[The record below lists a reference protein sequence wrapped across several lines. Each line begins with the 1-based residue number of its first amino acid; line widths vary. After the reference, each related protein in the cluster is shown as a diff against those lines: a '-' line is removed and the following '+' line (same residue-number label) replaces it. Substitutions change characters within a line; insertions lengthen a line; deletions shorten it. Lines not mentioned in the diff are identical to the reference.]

1 MTTFRHLGAAALA
14 VMMLSGCGQKWTSE
28 DKGSHIEITQK
39 KGATLGYSASSGV
52 QILTKGGYAF
62 KDLNRNGKVDVY
74 EDWRKP
80 VQQRAEDLASQMTIE
95 QIAGLMLYSAHQA
108 VPTEEISEAQMKFLT
123 EDNLRHVL
131 VTRVGSPEIAA
142 KWSNNVQAYVEGIG
156 LGIPANNSSDPRH
169 SAGENVEY
177 YVGASGDISFWPSS
191 LGIAATFDPAVMEQ
205 FGKIASEEYRALGI
219 ATALSPQI
227 DIATEP
233 RWSRFNGTFGED
245 PDLSTD
251 MARAYV
257 DGFQTSEGDAEID
270 GGWGFHSVNAMIKH
284 WPGGG
289 AGEAGRDA
297 HYSFGKYAVFPGG
310 RLADHMQPFTE
321 GAFKLNGKTGMAT
334 AVMPYY
340 TISTDIDKKNGE
352 NVGNAFSEY
361 LINDVLRGEYGF
373 EGVVC
378 TDWGVTK
385 DNRAVN
391 SFGTTSWGVEHLTV
405 AERHYKL
412 IKAGV
417 DMFGGNNDKGPVL
430 EAYEMGVKEMGEEW
444 MRARMEKTAVRLLL
458 NVFRLGLFEN
468 PYLDVAETK
477 ATVGNPDFMKAG
489 YDAQLRSIVMLKNKG
504 GVLPLA
510 EKAKVYV
517 PEVWVAPRAAFR
529 GNMGAGARAQQ
540 PQPEPKGHWEMPVP
554 VEILSKYFTV
564 VKSPAEADFAIVF
577 VDAPANGTG
586 YDPADVAKGGNG
598 YMPIS
603 LQYNDYTATHAR
615 EVSLA
620 GGDPLESFTNR
631 SYKGKTV
638 KTSNKDQL
646 DLILKTRRQMGS
658 KPVIVQVDANRP
670 MVMSEFE
677 GVADAILFGFSVQ
690 KQAVL
695 DILSGKAEPTGL
707 LPMQLPADM
716 QTVEEQLEDVTRDMR
731 CHVDSEGNTYDFA
744 FGMNWKGVIND
755 ARTEKY
761 K

>member
-1 MTTFRHLGAAALA
+1 MKKLRLLTLA
-14 VMMLSGCGQKWTSE
+14 SLTATLLSGCGQKWTSE
-28 DKGSHIEITQK
+28 DKGSHIEITQG
-39 KGATLGYSASSGV
+39 KGATLGYSAQSGV

-62 KDLNRNGKVDVY
+62 KDLNRNGELDIY

-80 VQQRAEDLASQMTIE
+80 AQQRAEDLASQMSIE

-108 VPTEEISEAQMKFLT
+108 VPTEDITEAQQKFLT
-123 EDNLRHVL
+123 EDNVRHVL

-142 KWSNNVQAYVEGIG
+142 KWSNKVQALVEGIG

-177 YVGASGDISFWPSS
+177 YIGANGDISYWPSS
-191 LGIAATFDPAVMEQ
+191 LGIAATFDPSVMEQ

-233 RWSRFNGTFGED
+233 RWSRFSGTFGED

-257 DGFQTSEGDAEID
+257 DGFQTSEGDAEIE
-270 GGWGFHSVNAMIKH
+270 GGWGFHSVNAMVKH

-289 AGEAGRDA
+289 SGEAGRDA

-340 TISTDIDKKNGE
+340 TISTDVDKKNGE
-352 NVGNAFSEY
+352 NVGNAYSEY
-361 LINDVLRGEYGF
+361 LITDVLRGEYGY

-378 TDWGVTK
+378 TDWGVT
-385 DNRAVN
+385 RTHTAVN
-391 SFGTTSWGVEHLTV
+391 SFGSASWGVEHLNV

-444 MRARMEKTAVRLLL
+444 MRARMEKTAVRLLM

-468 PYLDVAETK
+468 PYLDVEKTK
-477 ATVGNPDFMKAG
+477 QVVGNPEFMKAG
-489 YDAQLRSIVMLKNKG
+489 YEAQLRSIVMLKNKG

-529 GNMGAGARAQQ
+529 GNAGAGARMQQQ
-540 PQPEPKGHWEMPVP
+540 PQQGHWEMPVP
-554 VEILSKYFTV
+554 VEQLSKYFTV

-586 YDPADVAKGGNG
+586 YDPAEVAKGGNG
-598 YMPIS
+598 YQPIS

-620 GGDPLESFTNR
+620 GGDPLEDFTNR

-677 GVADAILFGFSVQ
+677 GVADAILFGFNVQ
-690 KQAVL
+690 KQAILEV
-695 DILSGKAEPTGL
+695 LSGKSEPTGL

-755 ARTEKY
+755 ERTAKY

>member
-1 MTTFRHLGAAALA
+1 MKLRHLGCLTLAAAL
-14 VMMLSGCGQKWTSE
+14 LSGCGQKWTSE
-28 DKGSHIEITQK
+28 DKGSHIEITQG
-39 KGATLGYSASSGV
+39 KGATLGYSTKSGV

-62 KDLNRNGKVDVY
+62 KDLNRNGKVDIY

-177 YVGASGDISFWPSS
+177 YVGSNGDISYWPSS

-289 AGEAGRDA
+289 SGEGGRDA

-310 RLADHMQPFTE
+310 RLADHMKPFVD

-340 TISTDIDKKNGE
+340 TISTDVDTKNGE
-352 NVGNAFSEY
+352 NVGNAYSEY
-361 LINDVLRGEYGF
+361 LITDVLRGEYGY

-378 TDWGVTK
+378 TDWGVT
-385 DNRAVN
+385 RTHAAVN
-391 SFGTTSWGVEHLTV
+391 SFGSASWGVEHLTV

-430 EAYEMGVKEMGEEW
+430 EAYQMGVDEMGEEW

-468 PYLDVAETK
+468 PYLDVEATK

-489 YDAQLRSIVMLKNKG
+489 YEAQLRSIVMLKNKG

-529 GNMGAGARAQQ
+529 GNAGAGARMQQ
-540 PQPEPKGHWEMPVP
+540 PQQQPQGHWEMPVA
-554 VEILSKYFTV
+554 VEMLSKYFTV
-564 VKSPAEADFAIVF
+564 VKTPAEADFAIVF

-586 YDPADVAKGGNG
+586 YDPADVEKGGNG

-658 KPVIVQVDANRP
+658 KPVIVQVDVNRP

-677 GVADAILFGFSVQ
+677 GVADAILFGFNVQ

-695 DILSGKAEPTGL
+695 DVLSGKAEPSGL

-755 ARTEKY
+755 ERVAKY

>member
-14 VMMLSGCGQKWTSE
+14 VMMLSGCGQKWASE

-297 HYSFGKYAVFPGG
+297 HYSYGKYAVFPGG

-468 PYLDVAETK
+468 PYLDIAETK

-646 DLILKTRRQMGS
+646 DLILKTRREMGS

>member
-1 MTTFRHLGAAALA
+1 MNFRILGCAAMAAAL
-14 VMMLSGCGQKWTSE
+14 LSSCGQKWTSE
-28 DKGSHIEITQK
+28 DKGSHILITQK
-39 KGATLGYSASSGV
+39 KGATLGYSAESGV
-52 QILTKGGYAF
+52 QIITKGGYAF

-80 VQQRAEDLASQMTIE
+80 AQQRAEDLASQMTIE
-95 QIAGLMLYSAHQA
+95 QIAGMMLYSAHQA
-108 VPTEEISEAQMKFLT
+108 VPTENISEAQMKFLT
-123 EDNLRHVL
+123 EDNVRHVL
-131 VTRVGSPEIAA
+131 VTSVGSPEIAA

-177 YVGASGDISFWPSS
+177 YIGANGNISYWPSS

-205 FGKIASEEYRALGI
+205 FGQIASEEYRALGI

-233 RWSRFNGTFGED
+233 RWGRFNGTFGED

-257 DGFQTSEGDAEID
+257 DGFQTSAGADEIEN
-270 GGWGFHSVNAMIKH
+270 GWGYKSVNAMIKH

-289 AGEAGRDA
+289 SGEGGRDA

-321 GAFKLNGKTGMAT
+321 GAFKLNGKTGMAS

-340 TISTDIDKKNGE
+340 TISTDIDTKNGE
-352 NVGNAFSEY
+352 NVGNAYSDY
-361 LINDVLRGEYGF
+361 LINDVLRGEYGY

-378 TDWGVTK
+378 TDWGVT
-385 DNRAVN
+385 RTHAAVN
-391 SFGTTSWGVEHLTV
+391 SFGSASWGVEHLTV

-430 EAYEMGVKEMGEEW
+430 EAYQMGVDEMGEEW

-458 NVFRLGLFEN
+458 NVFRVGLFEN
-468 PYLDVAETK
+468 PYLDVEQTK

-489 YDAQLRSIVMLKNKG
+489 YEAQLRSIVMLKNKG
-504 GVLPLA
+504 NVLPLK

-529 GNMGAGARAQQ
+529 GNAGAGARMQQ
-540 PQPEPKGHWEMPVP
+540 PQQTPGRWEMPVA
-554 VEILSKYFTV
+554 VEMLEKYFTV
-564 VKSPAEADFAIVF
+564 VKTPAEADFAIVF
-577 VDAPANGTG
+577 VDAPNNGTG

-598 YMPIS
+598 YLPIS

-646 DLILKTRRQMGS
+646 DLILKTRQQMGS
-658 KPVIVQVDANRP
+658 KPVIVQVDVNRP

-677 GVADAILFGFSVQ
+677 GVADAILFGFNVQ

-695 DILSGKAEPTGL
+695 DVLSGKNEPTGL

-755 ARTEKY
+755 ERVAKY

>member
-1 MTTFRHLGAAALA
+1 MAAAL
-14 VMMLSGCGQKWTSE
+14 LSSCSQKWTSE
-28 DKGSHIEITQK
+28 DKGSHILITQK
-39 KGATLGYSASSGV
+39 KGATLGYSAQSGV
-52 QILTKGGYAF
+52 QIITKGGYAF

-80 VQQRAEDLASQMTIE
+80 AQQRAEDLASQMTIE
-95 QIAGLMLYSAHQA
+95 QIAGMMLYSAHQA

-177 YVGASGDISFWPSS
+177 YVGSNGDISYWPSS
-191 LGIAATFDPAVMEQ
+191 LGIAATFDPAIMEQ

-233 RWSRFNGTFGED
+233 RWGRFNGTFGED

-257 DGFQTSEGDAEID
+257 DGFQTSEGADEIEN
-270 GGWGFHSVNAMIKH
+270 GWGYNSVNAMIKH

-289 AGEAGRDA
+289 AGEGGRDA

-310 RLADHMQPFTE
+310 RLADHMKPFTE

-352 NVGNAFSEY
+352 NVGNAFSDY

-430 EAYEMGVKEMGEEW
+430 EAYQMGVDEMGEEW

-458 NVFRLGLFEN
+458 NVFRVGLFEN
-468 PYLDVAETK
+468 PYLDVEHTK

-489 YDAQLRSIVMLKNKG
+489 YEAQLRSIVMLKNKG
-504 GVLPLA
+504 NVLPLK

-529 GNMGAGARAQQ
+529 GNAGAGARAQQ
-540 PQPEPKGHWEMPVP
+540 PQVTPGHWEMPVA
-554 VEILSKYFTV
+554 VEMLEKYFTV
-564 VKSPAEADFAIVF
+564 VKTPAEADFAIVF
-577 VDAPANGTG
+577 VDAPNNGTG

-646 DLILKTRRQMGS
+646 DLILKTRKQMGS
-658 KPVIVQVDANRP
+658 KPVIVQVDVNRP

-677 GVADAILFGFSVQ
+677 GVADAIIFGFNVQ

-695 DILSGKAEPTGL
+695 DVLSGKNEPTGL

-755 ARTEKY
+755 ERTAKY

>member
-1 MTTFRHLGAAALA
+1 
-14 VMMLSGCGQKWTSE
+14 MMLSGCGQKWTSE

-177 YVGASGDISFWPSS
+177 YVGSNGDISYWPSS

-564 VKSPAEADFAIVF
+564 VKTPAEADFAIVF

-646 DLILKTRRQMGS
+646 DLILKTRREMGS

>member
-646 DLILKTRRQMGS
+646 DLILKTRREMGS

>member
-14 VMMLSGCGQKWTSE
+14 VMMLSGCSQKWTSE
-28 DKGSHIEITQK
+28 DKGSHIEITQR

-62 KDLNRNGKVDVY
+62 KDLNRNGKLDVY

-80 VQQRAEDLASQMTIE
+80 VQQRAEDLASQMSVE

-108 VPTEEISEAQMKFLT
+108 VPTEQISEAQMKFLT

-177 YVGASGDISFWPSS
+177 YVGASGDISYWPSS

-289 AGEAGRDA
+289 AGEGGRDA
-297 HYSFGKYAVFPGG
+297 HYSYGKYAVFPGG

-391 SFGTTSWGVEHLTV
+391 SFGTTSWGVEHLSV

-468 PYLDVAETK
+468 PYLDVEDTK

-540 PQPEPKGHWEMPVP
+540 PQQQPKGHWEMPVP
-554 VEILSKYFTV
+554 VELLSKYFTV
-564 VKSPAEADFAIVF
+564 VKTPAEADFAIVF

>member
-14 VMMLSGCGQKWTSE
+14 VMMLSGCSQKWTSE
-28 DKGSHIEITQK
+28 DKGSHIEITQR

-62 KDLNRNGKVDVY
+62 KDLNRNGKLDVY

-80 VQQRAEDLASQMTIE
+80 VQQRAEDLASQMSVE

-108 VPTEEISEAQMKFLT
+108 VPTENISEAQLKFLT
-123 EDNLRHVL
+123 EDNVRHVL
-131 VTRVGSPEIAA
+131 VTSVGSPEIAA
-142 KWSNNVQAYVEGIG
+142 KWSNNVQAHVEGIG

-177 YVGASGDISFWPSS
+177 YVGASGDISYWPSS

-289 AGEAGRDA
+289 SGEGGRDA

-310 RLADHMQPFTE
+310 RLADHMKPFVD

-352 NVGNAFSEY
+352 NVGNAYSEY
-361 LINDVLRGEYGF
+361 LITDVLRGEYGY

-378 TDWGVTK
+378 TDWGVTRTH
-385 DNRAVN
+385 RAVN
-391 SFGTTSWGVEHLTV
+391 SFGSASWGVEHLTE

-468 PYLDVAETK
+468 PYLDVEDTK

-540 PQPEPKGHWEMPVP
+540 PQQQPKGHWEMPVP
-554 VEILSKYFTV
+554 VELLSKYFTV
-564 VKSPAEADFAIVF
+564 VKTPAEADFAIVF

-586 YDPADVAKGGNG
+586 YDLADVAKGGNG

-690 KQAVL
+690 KQAIL
-695 DILSGKAEPTGL
+695 DILSGKVEPSGL

>member
-1 MTTFRHLGAAALA
+1 
-14 VMMLSGCGQKWTSE
+14 MMLSGCSQKWTSE

-620 GGDPLESFTNR
+620 GGDPLEDFTNR

-646 DLILKTRRQMGS
+646 DLILKTRREMGS

>member
-1 MTTFRHLGAAALA
+1 
-14 VMMLSGCGQKWTSE
+14 MLSGCGQKWTSE

-123 EDNLRHVL
+123 EDNVRHVL

-142 KWSNNVQAYVEGIG
+142 KWSNNVQAHVEGIG

-177 YVGASGDISFWPSS
+177 YIGANGDISYWPST
-191 LGIAATFDPAVMEQ
+191 LGIAASFDPAVMEQ

-257 DGFQTSEGDAEID
+257 DGFQTSEGDAEIE
-270 GGWGFHSVNAMIKH
+270 GGWGYNSVNAMIKH

-289 AGEAGRDA
+289 SGEGGRDA

-310 RLADHMQPFTE
+310 RLADHMKPFVD

-340 TISTDIDKKNGE
+340 TISTDVDTKNGE
-352 NVGNAFSEY
+352 NVGNAYSEY
-361 LINDVLRGEYGF
+361 LITDVLRGEYGY

-378 TDWGVTK
+378 TDWGVT
-385 DNRAVN
+385 RTHAAVN
-391 SFGTTSWGVEHLTV
+391 SFGSASWGVEHLTV

-430 EAYEMGVKEMGEEW
+430 EAYQMGVDEMGEEW

-458 NVFRLGLFEN
+458 NVFRVGLFEN
-468 PYLDVAETK
+468 PYLDVEHTK

-489 YDAQLRSIVMLKNKG
+489 YEAQLRSIVMLKNKG
-504 GVLPLA
+504 NVLPLK

-529 GNMGAGARAQQ
+529 GNAGAGARMQQ
-540 PQPEPKGHWEMPVP
+540 PQQQPKGHWEMPVP
-554 VEILSKYFTV
+554 VEMLEKYFTV
-564 VKSPAEADFAIVF
+564 VKTPAEADFAIVF

-598 YMPIS
+598 YLPIS

-646 DLILKTRRQMGS
+646 DLILKTRKQMGS
-658 KPVIVQVDANRP
+658 KPVIVQVDVNRP

-677 GVADAILFGFSVQ
+677 GVADAIIFGFNVQ

-695 DILSGKAEPTGL
+695 DVLSGKNEPTGL

-755 ARTEKY
+755 ERVAKY

>member
-1 MTTFRHLGAAALA
+1 MKLRHLGCLTLAAAL
-14 VMMLSGCGQKWTSE
+14 LSGCGQKWTSE
-28 DKGSHIEITQK
+28 DKGSHIEITQG
-39 KGATLGYSASSGV
+39 KGATLGYSAKSGV

-62 KDLNRNGKVDVY
+62 KDLNRNGKVDIY

-177 YVGASGDISFWPSS
+177 YVGSNGDISYWPSS

-289 AGEAGRDA
+289 SGEGGRDA

-340 TISTDIDKKNGE
+340 TISTDVDTKNGE
-352 NVGNAFSEY
+352 NVGNAYSEY
-361 LINDVLRGEYGF
+361 LITDVLRGEYGY

-378 TDWGVTK
+378 TDWGVT
-385 DNRAVN
+385 RTHAAVN
-391 SFGTTSWGVEHLTV
+391 SFGSASWGVEHLTV

-430 EAYEMGVKEMGEEW
+430 EAYQMGVKEMGEEA
-444 MRARMEKTAVRLLL
+444 MRERMEKTAVRLLL

-468 PYLDVAETK
+468 PYLDVEATK

-489 YDAQLRSIVMLKNKG
+489 YEAQLRSIVMLKNKG

-529 GNMGAGARAQQ
+529 GNAGAGARMQQ
-540 PQPEPKGHWEMPVP
+540 PQQQPKGHWEMPVP
-554 VEILSKYFTV
+554 VEMLEKYFTV
-564 VKSPAEADFAIVF
+564 VKTPAEADFAIVF

-586 YDPADVAKGGNG
+586 YDPADVEKGGNG

-658 KPVIVQVDANRP
+658 KPVIVQVDVNRP

-677 GVADAILFGFSVQ
+677 GVADAILFGFNVQ

-695 DILSGKAEPTGL
+695 DVLSGKAEPSGL

-755 ARTEKY
+755 ERVAKY

>member
-14 VMMLSGCGQKWTSE
+14 VMMLSGCSQKWTSE
-28 DKGSHIEITQK
+28 DKGSHIEITQR

-62 KDLNRNGKVDVY
+62 KDLNRNGKLDVY

-80 VQQRAEDLASQMTIE
+80 VQQRAEDLASQMSVE

-108 VPTEEISEAQMKFLT
+108 VPTEQISEAQMKFLT

-177 YVGASGDISFWPSS
+177 YVGASGDISYWPSS

-289 AGEAGRDA
+289 AGEGGRDA
-297 HYSFGKYAVFPGG
+297 HYSYGKYAVFPGG

-391 SFGTTSWGVEHLTV
+391 SFGTTSWGVEHLSV

-468 PYLDVAETK
+468 PYLDVEDTK

-540 PQPEPKGHWEMPVP
+540 PQQQPKGHWEMPVP
-554 VEILSKYFTV
+554 VELLSKYFTV
-564 VKSPAEADFAIVF
+564 VKTPAEADFAIVF

-695 DILSGKAEPTGL
+695 DILSGKAEPSGL

>member
-1 MTTFRHLGAAALA
+1 MAAAL
-14 VMMLSGCGQKWTSE
+14 LSSCGQKWTSE
-28 DKGSHIEITQK
+28 DKGSHILITQK
-39 KGATLGYSASSGV
+39 KGATLGYSAESGV
-52 QILTKGGYAF
+52 QIITKGGYAF

-80 VQQRAEDLASQMTIE
+80 AQQRAEDLASQMTIE
-95 QIAGLMLYSAHQA
+95 QIAGMMLYSAHQA
-108 VPTEEISEAQMKFLT
+108 VPTENISEAQMKFLT
-123 EDNLRHVL
+123 EDNVRHVL
-131 VTRVGSPEIAA
+131 VTSVGSPEIAA

-177 YVGASGDISFWPSS
+177 YIGANGNISYWPSS

-205 FGKIASEEYRALGI
+205 FGQIASEEYRALGI

-257 DGFQTSEGDAEID
+257 DGFQTSAGADEIEN
-270 GGWGFHSVNAMIKH
+270 GWGYKSVNAMIKH

-289 AGEAGRDA
+289 SGEGGRDA

-321 GAFKLNGKTGMAT
+321 GAFKLNGKTGMAS

-340 TISTDIDKKNGE
+340 TISTDIDTKNGE
-352 NVGNAFSEY
+352 NVGNAYSDY
-361 LINDVLRGEYGF
+361 LINDVLRGEYGY

-378 TDWGVTK
+378 TDWGVT
-385 DNRAVN
+385 RTHTAVN
-391 SFGTTSWGVEHLTV
+391 SFGSASWGVEHLTV

-430 EAYEMGVKEMGEEW
+430 EAYQMGVDEMGEEW

-458 NVFRLGLFEN
+458 NVFRVGLFEN
-468 PYLDVAETK
+468 PYLDVEQTK

-489 YDAQLRSIVMLKNKG
+489 YEAQLRSIVMLKNKG
-504 GVLPLA
+504 NVLPLK

-529 GNMGAGARAQQ
+529 GNAGAGARMQQ
-540 PQPEPKGHWEMPVP
+540 PQQTPGRWEMPVA
-554 VEILSKYFTV
+554 VEMLEKYFTV
-564 VKSPAEADFAIVF
+564 VKTPAEADFAIVF
-577 VDAPANGTG
+577 VDAPNNGTG

-598 YMPIS
+598 YLPIS

-646 DLILKTRRQMGS
+646 DLILKTRQQMGS
-658 KPVIVQVDANRP
+658 KPVIVQVDVNRP

-677 GVADAILFGFSVQ
+677 GVADAILFGFNVQ

-695 DILSGKAEPTGL
+695 DVLSGKNEPTGL

-755 ARTEKY
+755 ERVAKY

>member
-14 VMMLSGCGQKWTSE
+14 VMMLSGCSQKWTSE

-62 KDLNRNGKVDVY
+62 KDLNRNGKLDVY

-80 VQQRAEDLASQMTIE
+80 VQQRAEDLALQMSVE

-108 VPTEEISEAQMKFLT
+108 VPTEQISEAQMKFLT

-177 YVGASGDISFWPSS
+177 YVGASGDISYWPSS

-289 AGEAGRDA
+289 AGEGGRDA
-297 HYSFGKYAVFPGG
+297 HYSYGKYAVFPGG

-391 SFGTTSWGVEHLTV
+391 SFGTTSWGVEHLSV

-468 PYLDVAETK
+468 PYLDVEDTK

-540 PQPEPKGHWEMPVP
+540 PQQQPKGHWEMPVP
-554 VEILSKYFTV
+554 VELLSKYFTV
-564 VKSPAEADFAIVF
+564 VKTPAEADFAIVF

-695 DILSGKAEPTGL
+695 DILSGKAEPSGL

>member
-14 VMMLSGCGQKWTSE
+14 VMMLSGCSQKWTSE

-62 KDLNRNGKVDVY
+62 KDLNRNGKLDVY

-80 VQQRAEDLASQMTIE
+80 VQQRAEDLASQMSVE

-108 VPTEEISEAQMKFLT
+108 VPTEQISEAQMKFLT

-177 YVGASGDISFWPSS
+177 YVGASGDISYWPSS

-289 AGEAGRDA
+289 AGEGGRDA
-297 HYSFGKYAVFPGG
+297 HYSYGKYAVFPGG

-468 PYLDVAETK
+468 PYLDVEDTK

-540 PQPEPKGHWEMPVP
+540 PQQPKGHWEMPVP
-554 VEILSKYFTV
+554 VEMLSKYFTV
-564 VKSPAEADFAIVF
+564 VKTPAEADFAIVF

>member
-1 MTTFRHLGAAALA
+1 MNFRILGCAAMAAAL
-14 VMMLSGCGQKWTSE
+14 LSSCGQKWTSE
-28 DKGSHIEITQK
+28 DKGSHILITQK
-39 KGATLGYSASSGV
+39 KGATLGYSAESGV
-52 QILTKGGYAF
+52 QIITKGGYAF

-80 VQQRAEDLASQMTIE
+80 AQQRAEDLASQMTIE
-95 QIAGLMLYSAHQA
+95 QIAGMMLYSAHQA
-108 VPTEEISEAQMKFLT
+108 VPTENISEAQMKFLT
-123 EDNLRHVL
+123 EDNVRHVL
-131 VTRVGSPEIAA
+131 VTSVGSPEIAA

-177 YVGASGDISFWPSS
+177 YIGANGNISYWPSS

-205 FGKIASEEYRALGI
+205 FGQIASEEYRALGI

-233 RWSRFNGTFGED
+233 RWGRFNGTFGED

-257 DGFQTSEGDAEID
+257 DGFQTSEGADEIEN
-270 GGWGFHSVNAMIKH
+270 GWGYKSVNAMIKH

-289 AGEAGRDA
+289 SGEGGRDA

-321 GAFKLNGKTGMAT
+321 GAFKLNGKTGMAS

-340 TISTDIDKKNGE
+340 TISTDIDTKNGE
-352 NVGNAFSEY
+352 NVGNAYSDY
-361 LINDVLRGEYGF
+361 LINDVLRGEYGY

-378 TDWGVTK
+378 TDWGVT
-385 DNRAVN
+385 RTHTAVN
-391 SFGTTSWGVEHLTV
+391 SFGSASWGVEHLTV

-430 EAYEMGVKEMGEEW
+430 EAYQMGVDEMGEEW

-458 NVFRLGLFEN
+458 NVFRVGLFEN
-468 PYLDVAETK
+468 PYLDVEHTK

-489 YDAQLRSIVMLKNKG
+489 YEAQLRSIVMLKNKG
-504 GVLPLA
+504 NVLPLK

-529 GNMGAGARAQQ
+529 GNAGAGARMQQ
-540 PQPEPKGHWEMPVP
+540 PQQTPGRWEMPVA
-554 VEILSKYFTV
+554 VEMLEKYFTV
-564 VKSPAEADFAIVF
+564 VKTPAEADFAIVF
-577 VDAPANGTG
+577 VDAPNNGTG

-598 YMPIS
+598 YLPIS

-646 DLILKTRRQMGS
+646 DLILKTRQQMGS
-658 KPVIVQVDANRP
+658 KPVIVQVDVNRP

-677 GVADAILFGFSVQ
+677 GVADAILFGFNVQ

-695 DILSGKAEPTGL
+695 DVLSGKNEPTGL

-755 ARTEKY
+755 ERVAKY

>member
-1 MTTFRHLGAAALA
+1 
-14 VMMLSGCGQKWTSE
+14 MMLSGCSQKWTSE

-646 DLILKTRRQMGS
+646 DLILKTRREMGS

>member
-1 MTTFRHLGAAALA
+1 MAVAL
-14 VMMLSGCGQKWTSE
+14 LSSCGQKWTSE
-28 DKGSHIEITQK
+28 DKGSHIVITQK
-39 KGATLGYSASSGV
+39 KGATLGYSAESGV
-52 QILTKGGYAF
+52 QIITKGGYAF

-80 VQQRAEDLASQMTIE
+80 AKQRAEDLASQMSIE
-95 QIAGLMLYSAHQA
+95 QIAGMMLYSAHQA
-108 VPTEEISEAQMKFLT
+108 VPTENISEAQQKFLT
-123 EDNLRHVL
+123 VDNVRHVL
-131 VTRVGSPEIAA
+131 VTSVGSPEIAA
-142 KWSNNVQAYVEGIG
+142 KWSNNVQALVEGIG

-177 YVGASGDISFWPSS
+177 YIGANGNISYWPSS

-205 FGKIASEEYRALGI
+205 FGQIASEEYRALGI

-257 DGFQTSEGDAEID
+257 DGFQTSEGADEIEN
-270 GGWGFHSVNAMIKH
+270 GWGYKSVNAMIKH

-289 AGEAGRDA
+289 SGEGGRDA

-321 GAFKLNGKTGMAT
+321 GAFKLNGKTAMAS

-340 TISTDIDKKNGE
+340 TISTDVDTKNGE
-352 NVGNAFSEY
+352 NVGNAYSDY
-361 LINDVLRGEYGF
+361 LINDVLRGEYGY
-373 EGVVC
+373 EGIVC
-378 TDWGVTK
+378 TDWGVT
-385 DNRAVN
+385 RTHTAVN
-391 SFGTTSWGVEHLTV
+391 SFGSASWGVEHLTV

-417 DMFGGNNDKGPVL
+417 DMFGGNNDKIPVL

-444 MRARMEKTAVRLLL
+444 MRARMEKTAVRLLM
-458 NVFRLGLFEN
+458 NVFRVGLFEN
-468 PYLDVAETK
+468 PYLDVEQTK

-489 YDAQLRSIVMLKNKG
+489 YEAQLRSIVMLKNKG
-504 GVLPLA
+504 NVLPLA

-529 GNMGAGARAQQ
+529 GNAGAGARMQQ
-540 PQPEPKGHWEMPVP
+540 PQQTPGHWEMPVA
-554 VEILSKYFTV
+554 VEMLEKYFTV
-564 VKSPAEADFAIVF
+564 VKTPAEADFAIVF
-577 VDAPANGTG
+577 VDAPNNGTG

-598 YMPIS
+598 YLPIS

-646 DLILKTRRQMGS
+646 DLILKTRKQMGS
-658 KPVIVQVDANRP
+658 KPVIVQVDVNRP

-677 GVADAILFGFSVQ
+677 GVADAILFGFNVQ

-695 DILSGKAEPTGL
+695 DVLSGKNEPTGL

-755 ARTEKY
+755 ERTAKY

>member
-1 MTTFRHLGAAALA
+1 MKNLRLLTLASLVAAL
-14 VMMLSGCGQKWTSE
+14 LSGCGQKWTSE
-28 DKGSHIEITQK
+28 DKGSHIEITQG
-39 KGATLGYSASSGV
+39 KGATLGYSAQSGV

-62 KDLNRNGKVDVY
+62 KDLNRNGELDLY

-80 VQQRAEDLASQMTIE
+80 AQQRAEDLASQMSIE

-108 VPTEEISEAQMKFLT
+108 VPTEDITEAQQKFLT

-142 KWSNNVQAYVEGIG
+142 KWSNKVQALVEGIG

-177 YVGASGDISFWPSS
+177 YIGANGDISYWPSS
-191 LGIAATFDPAVMEQ
+191 LGIAATFDPSVMEQ

-233 RWSRFNGTFGED
+233 RWSRFSGTFGED

-257 DGFQTSEGDAEID
+257 DGFQTSEGDAEIE
-270 GGWGFHSVNAMIKH
+270 GGWGFHSVNAMVKH

-289 AGEAGRDA
+289 SGEAGRDA

-310 RLADHMQPFTE
+310 RLADHMQPFTK

-352 NVGNAFSEY
+352 NVGNAYSEY
-361 LINDVLRGEYGF
+361 LITDVLRGEYGY

-378 TDWGVTK
+378 TDWGVT
-385 DNRAVN
+385 RTHTAVN
-391 SFGTTSWGVEHLTV
+391 SFGSASWGVEHLSV

-444 MRARMEKTAVRLLL
+444 MRARMEKTAVRLLM
-458 NVFRLGLFEN
+458 NIFRLGLFEN
-468 PYLDVAETK
+468 PYLDVEKTK
-477 ATVGNPDFMKAG
+477 QVVGNPEFMKAG
-489 YDAQLRSIVMLKNKG
+489 YEAQLRSIVMLKNKG

-529 GNMGAGARAQQ
+529 GNAGAGARMQQQ
-540 PQPEPKGHWEMPVP
+540 PQQGHWEMPVP
-554 VEILSKYFTV
+554 VEQLSKYFTV

-586 YDPADVAKGGNG
+586 YDPAEVAKGGNG
-598 YMPIS
+598 YLPIS

-620 GGDPLESFTNR
+620 GGDPLEDFTNR

-646 DLILKTRRQMGS
+646 DLILKTRRQMGT
-658 KPVIVQVDANRP
+658 KPVIVQVDVNRP

-677 GVADAILFGFSVQ
+677 GVADAILFGFNVQ
-690 KQAVL
+690 KQAILEV
-695 DILSGKAEPTGL
+695 LSGKSEPTGL

-755 ARTEKY
+755 ERTAKY

>member
-14 VMMLSGCGQKWTSE
+14 VMMLSGCSQKWTSE

-62 KDLNRNGKVDVY
+62 KDLNRNGKLDVY

-80 VQQRAEDLASQMTIE
+80 VQQRAEDLASQMSVE

-108 VPTEEISEAQMKFLT
+108 VPTEQISEAQMKFLT

-177 YVGASGDISFWPSS
+177 YVGASGDISYWPSS

-289 AGEAGRDA
+289 AGEGGRDA
-297 HYSFGKYAVFPGG
+297 HYSYGKYAVFPGG

-468 PYLDVAETK
+468 PYLDVEDTK

-540 PQPEPKGHWEMPVP
+540 PQQQPKGHWEMPVP
-554 VEILSKYFTV
+554 VEMLSKYFTV
-564 VKSPAEADFAIVF
+564 VKTPAEADFAIVF

-690 KQAVL
+690 KQAIL

>member
-1 MTTFRHLGAAALA
+1 MKNLRLLTLASLVAAL
-14 VMMLSGCGQKWTSE
+14 LSGCGQKWTSE
-28 DKGSHIEITQK
+28 DKGSHIEITQG
-39 KGATLGYSASSGV
+39 KGATLGYSAQSGV

-62 KDLNRNGKVDVY
+62 KDLNRNGELDLY
-74 EDWRKP
+74 ENWRKP
-80 VQQRAEDLASQMTIE
+80 AQQRAEDLASQMSIE

-108 VPTEEISEAQMKFLT
+108 VPTEDITEAQQKFLT

-142 KWSNNVQAYVEGIG
+142 KWSNKVQALVEGIG

-177 YVGASGDISFWPSS
+177 YIGANGDISYWPSS
-191 LGIAATFDPAVMEQ
+191 LGIAATFDPSVMEQ

-233 RWSRFNGTFGED
+233 RWSRFSGTFGED

-257 DGFQTSEGDAEID
+257 DGFQTSEGDAEIE
-270 GGWGFHSVNAMIKH
+270 GGWGFHSVNAMVKH

-289 AGEAGRDA
+289 SGEAGRDA

-352 NVGNAFSEY
+352 NVGNAYSEY
-361 LINDVLRGEYGF
+361 LITDVLRGEYGY

-378 TDWGVTK
+378 TDWGVT
-385 DNRAVN
+385 RTHTAVN
-391 SFGTTSWGVEHLTV
+391 SFGSASWGVEHLNV

-444 MRARMEKTAVRLLL
+444 MRARMEKTAVRLLM
-458 NVFRLGLFEN
+458 NIFRLGLFEN
-468 PYLDVAETK
+468 PYLDVEKTK
-477 ATVGNPDFMKAG
+477 QVVGNPEFMKAG
-489 YDAQLRSIVMLKNKG
+489 YEAQLRSIVMLKNKG

-529 GNMGAGARAQQ
+529 GNAGAGARMQQQ
-540 PQPEPKGHWEMPVP
+540 PQQGHWEMPVP
-554 VEILSKYFTV
+554 VEQLSKYFTV

-586 YDPADVAKGGNG
+586 YDPAEMAKGGNG
-598 YMPIS
+598 YLPIS

-620 GGDPLESFTNR
+620 GGDPLEDFTNR

-646 DLILKTRRQMGS
+646 DLILKTRRQMGT
-658 KPVIVQVDANRP
+658 KPVIVQVDVNRP

-677 GVADAILFGFSVQ
+677 GVADAILFGFNVQ
-690 KQAVL
+690 KQAILEV
-695 DILSGKAEPTGL
+695 LSGKSEPTGL

-755 ARTEKY
+755 ERTAKY

>member
-1 MTTFRHLGAAALA
+1 
-14 VMMLSGCGQKWTSE
+14 MMLSGCSQKWTSE
-28 DKGSHIEITQK
+28 DKGSHIEITQR

-62 KDLNRNGKVDVY
+62 KDLSRNGKLDVY

-80 VQQRAEDLASQMTIE
+80 VQQRAEDLASQMSVE

-108 VPTEEISEAQMKFLT
+108 VPTEQISEAQMKFLT

-177 YVGASGDISFWPSS
+177 YVGASGDISYWPSS

-289 AGEAGRDA
+289 AGEGGRDA
-297 HYSFGKYAVFPGG
+297 HYSYGKYAVFPGG

-391 SFGTTSWGVEHLTV
+391 SFGTTSWGVEHLSV

-468 PYLDVAETK
+468 PYLDVEDTK

-540 PQPEPKGHWEMPVP
+540 PQQQPKGHWEMPVP
-554 VEILSKYFTV
+554 VELLSKYFTV
-564 VKSPAEADFAIVF
+564 VKTPAEADFAIVF

>member
-1 MTTFRHLGAAALA
+1 
-14 VMMLSGCGQKWTSE
+14 
-28 DKGSHIEITQK
+28 
-39 KGATLGYSASSGV
+39 
-52 QILTKGGYAF
+52 
-62 KDLNRNGKVDVY
+62 
-74 EDWRKP
+74 
-80 VQQRAEDLASQMTIE
+80 
-95 QIAGLMLYSAHQA
+95 
-108 VPTEEISEAQMKFLT
+108 
-123 EDNLRHVL
+123 
-131 VTRVGSPEIAA
+131 
-142 KWSNNVQAYVEGIG
+142 
-156 LGIPANNSSDPRH
+156 
-169 SAGENVEY
+169 
-177 YVGASGDISFWPSS
+177 
-191 LGIAATFDPAVMEQ
+191 
-205 FGKIASEEYRALGI
+205 
-219 ATALSPQI
+219 
-227 DIATEP
+227 
-233 RWSRFNGTFGED
+233 
-245 PDLSTD
+245 
-251 MARAYV
+251 
-257 DGFQTSEGDAEID
+257 
-270 GGWGFHSVNAMIKH
+270 
-284 WPGGG
+284 
-289 AGEAGRDA
+289 
-297 HYSFGKYAVFPGG
+297 
-310 RLADHMQPFTE
+310 
-321 GAFKLNGKTGMAT
+321 
-334 AVMPYY
+334 
-340 TISTDIDKKNGE
+340 
-352 NVGNAFSEY
+352 
-361 LINDVLRGEYGF
+361 
-373 EGVVC
+373 
-378 TDWGVTK
+378 
-385 DNRAVN
+385 
-391 SFGTTSWGVEHLTV
+391 
-405 AERHYKL
+405 
-412 IKAGV
+412 
-417 DMFGGNNDKGPVL
+417 
-430 EAYEMGVKEMGEEW
+430 MGVKEMGEEW
-444 MRARMEKTAVRLLL
+444 MRARMEKTAARLLL

-564 VKSPAEADFAIVF
+564 VKTPAEADFAIVF

-646 DLILKTRRQMGS
+646 DLILKTRREMGS

>member
-14 VMMLSGCGQKWTSE
+14 VMMLSGCGQKWASE

-564 VKSPAEADFAIVF
+564 VKTPAEADFAIVF

-646 DLILKTRRQMGS
+646 DLILKTRREMGS

>member
-219 ATALSPQI
+219 ATALSPQLE
-227 DIATEP
+227 IATEP

-646 DLILKTRRQMGS
+646 DLILKTRREMGS